1 MPETE
6 NPAPPAAAPILEL
19 NQVAVTARRDPAT
32 PVIGQID
39 WCVRPGEF
47 WVIGGMHGS
56 GKSDFMAMLA
66 GLSRPHRGSYRLFG
80 GEMSGTTGEEL
91 LAGRRRLGLVFDNG
105 GRIFNHLT
113 VAENIALP
121 ARYHQQMP
129 PEEITARVQALL
141 DATELGSWAH
151 QTPGGISR
159 NWRQRVG
166 LARALALQPEI
177 LLLDNPLAGLDPRHV
192 RWWMDFVARLAAGD
206 ALTGGRPVT
215 LIATTDDLR
224 PWRKAGRQFATLHDG
239 SWHTIGP
246 MPAVGNDTTPMLR
259 ELLVTE
265 TGE

>member
-1 MPETE
+1 MNASE
-6 NPAPPAAAPILEL
+6 NPLLPTSLPIIEL
-19 NQVAVTARRDPAT
+19 NQVAVAARFDPAT
-32 PVIGQID
+32 AVLNQID
-39 WCVRPGEF
+39 WRVMAGEF
-47 WVIGGMHGS
+47 WVIGGLHGS
-56 GKSDFMAMLA
+56 GKSDLMAMLA
-66 GLSRPHRGSYRLFG
+66 GLIRPHGGSYRLFG
-80 GEMSGTTGEEL
+80 AEMSETAGDEL

-121 ARYHQQMP
+121 VRYHQQTTTGD
-129 PEEITARVQALL
+129 IAARVHALL
-141 DATELGSWAH
+141 EALELGSWAH

-177 LLLDNPLAGLDPRHV
+177 LLLDNPLAGLDPRHI
-192 RWWMDFVARLAAGD
+192 RWWMDFVTRLAAGD
-206 ALTGGRPVT
+206 ALTDGRPVT

-239 SWHTIGP
+239 NWQTIGP
-246 MPAVGNDTTPMLR
+246 MPAVNNDTAPMLR